1 MPHFS
6 AGHHHYIPGKYLNYI
21 SIKIPSCM
29 LFVKIILIA
38 MQLKQTH
45 LPIHNL
51 IVAMLYSLI
60 AFVCHNLE
68 IAQSLLLY
76 DEFDYALKATGN
88 ITFVNVRKANEL
100 DIKVFCDI
108 KHRLQ

>member
-1 MPHFS
+1 
-6 AGHHHYIPGKYLNYI
+6 
-21 SIKIPSCM
+21 
-29 LFVKIILIA
+29 

-68 IAQSLLLY
+68 IAQSLLFY
-76 DEFDYALKATGN
+76 DELDYALKATGN
-88 ITFVNVRKANEL
+88 ITFVNVRKAYKLNIEVL
-100 DIKVFCDI
+100 CNI
-108 KHRLQ
+108 KHRLQQMRRGNLSKRIIEDKNALGFFAYDSG